1 MVKTLRECYSRV
13 NQTIL
18 MADERP
24 TAMLTKT
31 QRAFL
36 KGEKEYTGDHAKQ
49 QRYQRRKAIKER
61 VENTLQDFAL
71 LFETWNERGSG
82 ELFGEDPGRGET
94 SIGIS
99 ALLGLLYLETADEG
113 QFEQLLYRG
122 VNRAEDRT
130 HPERGLTKVEFNVSR
145 MPRVDMEDAIN
156 RYRKR
161 GDLSDMSPYEL
172 ASVAEVLRREDHV
185 EGGGLEAAKAA
196 RKAWK
201 KRESDIKDAF
211 NDDE

>member
-1 MVKTLRECYSRV
+1 MSE
-13 NQTIL
+13 
-18 MADERP
+18 DRP

-130 HPERGLTKVEFNVSR
+130 HPGRGLSKVNFEVTR
-145 MPRVDMEDAIN
+145 MPHVDMEDAIN
-156 RYRKR
+156 RYRHR
-161 GDLSDMSPYEL
+161 SNLADMSPYEL
-172 ASVAEVLRREDHV
+172 ASVAEVLRREGHV
-185 EGGGLEAAKAA
+185 EGGGREAAEAA
-196 RKAWK
+196 RKAWE
-201 KRESDIKDAF
+201 KREQDIENKL